1 MAITRVYNYSQVRG
15 ASIKIPCI
23 VATTSNVT
31 LSGLQTI
38 DGVSV
43 VADDRVL
50 VKNQSTA
57 SQNGIYDVASG
68 SWARSLD
75 FSTNDDVFQG
85 VVVIINSGNTYSDT
99 MFVLTTPDPITLAST
114 SLTFEQLTTS
124 QYFRVSGFT
133 GNQTLTTA
141 NAAFYLRCTDAAPVT
156 VTISPQSAT
165 TWADNTEIMFEQAGA
180 GQVRVSAG
188 VGVTL
193 NCAENTRTAQQ
204 YSVVAI
210 KRVASDVWTMFGDLE
225 PL

>member
-23 VATTSNVT
+23 VATTTNIT

-43 VADDRVL
+43 VAGNRVL
-50 VKNQSTA
+50 VKDQSTG
-57 SQNGIYDVASG
+57 SQNGIYDVSSS
-68 SWARSLD
+68 SWSRSLD

-85 VVVIINSGNTYSDT
+85 VIVLINSGTSYSDSVFT
-99 MFVLTTPDPITLAST
+99 LSTSGTITLGST
-114 SLTFEQLTTS
+114 SLTFEQLTTT
-124 QYFRVSGFT
+124 QYFRVSGYT
-133 GNQTLTTA
+133 GSPTLTSSHA
-141 NAAFYLRCTDAAPVT
+141 GFYLRSTDAAANT
-156 VTISPQSAT
+156 CTISPQSAT

-188 VGVTL
+188 PGVTL

-210 KRVASDVWTMFGDLE
+210 KRVSTNVWTMFGDLE